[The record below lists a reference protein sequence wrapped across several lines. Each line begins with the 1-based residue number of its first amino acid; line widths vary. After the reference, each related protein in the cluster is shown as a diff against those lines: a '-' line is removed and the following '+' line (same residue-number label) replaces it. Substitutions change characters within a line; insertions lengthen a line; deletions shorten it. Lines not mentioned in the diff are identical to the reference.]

1 LTAGVEDLKR
11 LLGGLA
17 PQRPLQDALS
27 AVWFEN
33 GKVVDNDP
41 LRKRASFEL
50 ADINDPVLRLQ
61 ERLRRQLQPLARF
74 SAAVSFARQGK
85 K

>member
-1 LTAGVEDLKR
+1 MTADDEDLQR
-11 LLGGLA
+11 RLGGLP
-17 PQRPLQDALS
+17 PQQPVQDALA

-33 GKVVDNDP
+33 GKVVENDP
-41 LRKRASFEL
+41 LRKRASFVVT
-50 ADINDPVLRLQ
+50 DINDPVLRIQ
-61 ERLRRQLQPLARF
+61 DRLRLQLQPLARY